1 MPALLKSG
9 GPRRVLTGSRAMRT
23 LAAIG
28 RSACMAGSWRD
39 AGAADG
45 VKAEAHGRVRERG
58 AHAHCVRDRGAHA
71 HCRRLARM
79 RGRQLGRWLARK
91 RCRRRGGRVSYSR
104 ARARR
109 AGTLP
114 SGGAHVRQAA
124 GVMPAL
130 LTAGEPHLMLMS
142 LSVMRVRA
150 AVGQHACTAGG
161 WREASTAGG
170 VRAASRAHMRGR
182 GAQARCHR
190 AARMRG
196 RQLARCQRC

>member
-1 MPALLKSG
+1 
-9 GPRRVLTGSRAMRT
+9 
-23 LAAIG
+23 
-28 RSACMAGSWRD
+28 
-39 AGAADG
+39 
-45 VKAEAHGRVRERG
+45 
-58 AHAHCVRDRGAHA
+58 
-71 HCRRLARM
+71 
-79 RGRQLGRWLARK
+79 
-91 RCRRRGGRVSYSR
+91 
-104 ARARR
+104 
-109 AGTLP
+109 
-114 SGGAHVRQAA
+114 
-124 GVMPAL
+124 MPAL

-150 AVGQHACTAGG
+150 AVGQHAYACTAGG